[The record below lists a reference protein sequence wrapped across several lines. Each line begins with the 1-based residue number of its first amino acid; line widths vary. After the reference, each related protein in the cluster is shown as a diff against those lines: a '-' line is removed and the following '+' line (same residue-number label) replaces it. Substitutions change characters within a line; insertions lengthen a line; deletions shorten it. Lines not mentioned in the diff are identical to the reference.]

1 MPAKQVLNV
10 ILTGTADFVGGSAHY
25 VLIPTNLPSAFP
37 LKLELG
43 NHRPSMIVGEYQL
56 IFYSNFA
63 LVLNGTRLSS
73 LPMLANERGR
83 RSHNSH
89 EQPMTC

>member
-10 ILTGTADFVGGSAHY
+10 DLFSPALQILSAAALTLSPY

-43 NHRPSMIVGEYQL
+43 NHRPSMIVGEY
-56 IFYSNFA
+56 
-63 LVLNGTRLSS
+63 
-73 LPMLANERGR
+73 
-83 RSHNSH
+83 H
-89 EQPMTC
+89 